1 MQSIIRYKTVT
12 YHGAIGKEHGGS
24 SMKTEQLI
32 TFLISP
38 EQTIVE
44 AMQKIDAN
52 AKGILFITNTDRK
65 LIGAITDGDIRRW
78 LIKTGNLQEQ
88 ISRLMN
94 RNPKSVYRREVASAQ
109 DVMRRYSIT
118 ALPVLNSK
126 GIVID
131 ILFEQEQKIEVREGS
146 LSLDKVPVVIMAGGK
161 GTRLYPYT
169 KILPKPLIPIGD
181 IPIMERIIDKFRDVG
196 VTDFY
201 ATVNYRKN
209 MIKSYF
215 TDTVKD
221 YEIKYVEENQPLGT
235 AGSLRLIEE
244 DFEQPFIVT
253 NCDIL
258 IHADY
263 EDVYRYHRESGNEL
277 TIVSALKNIVV
288 PYGVIHS
295 SENGAVQSMEEKPK
309 LSYFVNTG
317 MYILNPE
324 LKKEIPE
331 DTFYHMTD
339 LTDKLLK
346 EKRKV
351 GMYPISEDSFLDMGE
366 FEEMHRMEK
375 KLDLK
380 SE

>member
-1 MQSIIRYKTVT
+1 MKIDQL
-12 YHGAIGKEHGGS
+12 EHY
-24 SMKTEQLI
+24 I
-32 TFLISP
+32 ISP
-38 EQTIVE
+38 DNTVVE
-44 AMQKIDAN
+44 AMQKIDSN
-52 AKGILFITNTDRK
+52 ARGILFIVDKQHK
-65 LIGAITDGDIRRW
+65 LLGVVTDGDIRRW
-78 LIKTGNLQEQ
+78 LVKTGKLDAKIKTVMNPTPKYIFRKN
-88 ISRLMN
+88 ISEA
-94 RNPKSVYRREVASAQ
+94 KSYMDENC
-109 DVMRRYSIT
+109 IT
-118 ALPVLNSK
+118 AIPVITSK
-126 GIVID
+126 GIISD
-131 ILFEQEQKIEVREGS
+131 IIFRNIEFSEEKYLNDRLKE
-146 LSLDKVPVVIMAGGK
+146 VPVVIMAGGK

-181 IPIMERIIDKFRDVG
+181 IPIMERIIDRFRGFG

-215 TDTVKD
+215 TDAAKD

-235 AGSLRLIEE
+235 AGSLRLIEN

-263 EDVYRYHRESGNEL
+263 EDVYRYHKESGNEL
-277 TIVSALKNIVV
+277 TIVTALKNIVV

-346 EKRKV
+346 ENRKV

>member
-1 MQSIIRYKTVT
+1 MQSIIRYIDCNLSWSDRKRTWRFVYENRTVDN
-12 YHGAIGKEHGGS
+12 
-24 SMKTEQLI
+24 
-32 TFLISP
+32 ISDFP

-131 ILFEQEQKIEVREGS
+131 ILFEQEQKTEVREGS

-215 TDTVKD
+215 TDTAKD
-221 YEIKYVEENQPLGT
+221 YEIQYVEENQPLGT

-331 DTFYHMTD
+331 NTFYHMTD

-346 EKRKV
+346 ENRKV